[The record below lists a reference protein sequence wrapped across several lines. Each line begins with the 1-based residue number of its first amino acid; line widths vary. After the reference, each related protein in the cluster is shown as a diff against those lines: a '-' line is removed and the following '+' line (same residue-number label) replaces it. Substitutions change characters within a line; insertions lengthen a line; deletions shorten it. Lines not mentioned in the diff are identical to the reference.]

1 MIVVKKDCEAELEE
15 RKDLDTARKAHL
27 KNEIDQINQS
37 KEKSPHGHPFVI
49 TSTKYWGAS
58 LAKESATKLR
68 GDSICKLYPSS

>member
-37 KEKSPHGHPFVI
+37 KENSPHIEDVM
-49 TSTKYWGAS
+49 T
-58 LAKESATKLR
+58 
-68 GDSICKLYPSS
+68 